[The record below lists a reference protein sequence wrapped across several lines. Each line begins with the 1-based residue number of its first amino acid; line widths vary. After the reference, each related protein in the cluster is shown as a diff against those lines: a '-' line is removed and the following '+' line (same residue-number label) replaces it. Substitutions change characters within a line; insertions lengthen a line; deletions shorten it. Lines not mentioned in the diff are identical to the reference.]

1 MNERSE
7 TDTQTTEKT
16 KKPHTAMKR
25 TLILLLSL
33 TCNLCLWA
41 QKQQDFAARFMQ
53 IHGKEI
59 TMECTTISPLMME
72 RMLQLPSL
80 ETDGVNRD
88 ALKQVKTIRLVINK
102 DKQETEH
109 AFEQAVKLAAQNA
122 ARYVLRAENT
132 TRRIYTRRRG
142 ENIVEIVLLTKQNG
156 GFILVDLT
164 GNMTDAF
171 IHNLIRQ

>member
-1 MNERSE
+1 
-7 TDTQTTEKT
+7 
-16 KKPHTAMKR
+16 MKR

-122 ARYVLRAENT
+122 ARYVLRA
-132 TRRIYTRRRG
+132 
-142 ENIVEIVLLTKQNG
+142 
-156 GFILVDLT
+156 
-164 GNMTDAF
+164 
-171 IHNLIRQ
+171 